1 MAQALRAW
9 STLAPLLGGTN
20 VDWKLP
26 YGPLRGRLVVLFPRH
41 DDGSWGTTLAFSR
54 TLCCG
59 ERSASYGRLLFA
71 SPNRADVLDLVED
84 IPTF

>member
-1 MAQALRAW
+1 M
-9 STLAPLLGGTN
+9 
-20 VDWKLP
+20 
-26 YGPLRGRLVVLFPRH
+26 VLFPRH

-84 IPTF
+84 IPIF